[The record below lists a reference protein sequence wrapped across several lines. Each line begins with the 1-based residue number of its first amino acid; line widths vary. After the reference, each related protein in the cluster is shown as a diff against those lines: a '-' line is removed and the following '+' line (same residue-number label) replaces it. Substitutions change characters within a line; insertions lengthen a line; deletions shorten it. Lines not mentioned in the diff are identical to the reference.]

1 MYEARRL
8 SAGAGLAPQNQPPPD
23 EDGAGAS
30 RTSDTAKQLHP
41 RFRLR
46 GLLPAIVPP
55 THRVGLGATHRKFL
69 TNQTARICKLSE
81 SRGAAAKDSHPQKQ
95 RFCLAHR
102 GGAAP
107 HGKHRACRRWEG
119 TWNPQQRMGLRTPQ
133 QRRGLRGKRYTTAN
147 YTYA

>member
-1 MYEARRL
+1 M
-8 SAGAGLAPQNQPPPD
+8 
-23 EDGAGAS
+23 
-30 RTSDTAKQLHP
+30 
-41 RFRLR
+41 
-46 GLLPAIVPP
+46 PAIVPP
-55 THRVGLGATHRKFL
+55 THREERPLCALHRGLL
-69 TNQTARICKLSE
+69 TDHTARICKLSE

-133 QRRGLRGKRYTTAN
+133 QRRGLRNNGGDSAATDTPRLITHMLEIQWLRIRRRRWCKGRIIN
-147 YTYA
+147 YDGTDDDDEWRRLIN